1 MAKTLSPLVVIVG
14 ETASGKSDLAMSLAQ
29 QFKGEIISADSRAI
43 YRGMDI
49 GTAKPSKQDQEKIK
63 HHLIDIINP
72 GEKYSVLRFKNDAN
86 KIIDDI
92 TSRGKLPIMVGGSGL
107 YIDAVIFDY
116 QFDNNPE
123 VRNSI
128 NPRHAHT
135 ITKVNYSKDVRGKT
149 LVIGISR
156 SKEELELRIS
166 QRLEEMLSRGVI
178 DETANLLERYGS
190 DIDVLSGIGYKTFT
204 KFINKEID
212 MDSLKK
218 EYIRGDMYLAKR
230 QRTWFKRNKSI
241 HWITKQS
248 EAVELATTLLQ

>member
-14 ETASGKSDLAMSLAQ
+14 ETASGKSDLAMLLAQ
-29 QFKGEIISADSRAI
+29 HFNGEIISADSRSI

-49 GTAKPSKQDQEKIK
+49 GTAKPSKQDQEQIR
-63 HHLIDIINP
+63 HHLIDIIDP
-72 GEKYSVLRFKNDAN
+72 DEKYSVLRYKHDAN
-86 KIIDDI
+86 KAIDDI

-116 QFDNNPE
+116 QFNNNPE
-123 VRNSI
+123 VRSSI
-128 NPRHAHT
+128 NSRHAHT
-135 ITKVNYSKDVRGKT
+135 VTKVNYLNDIRINT

-156 SKEELELRIS
+156 SKEELESRIS
-166 QRLEEMLSRGVI
+166 QRLDGMLSRGVI
-178 DETANLLERYGS
+178 DETTNLLERYGP
-190 DIDVLSGIGYKTFT
+190 DNDVLSGIGYKTFT
-204 KFINKEID
+204 KYINGEID
-212 MDSLKK
+212 MNSLKK

-248 EAVELATTLLQ
+248 EAVELVTTLLQ

>member
-1 MAKTLSPLVVIVG
+1 MTKTLSPLVVIVG

-29 QFKGEIISADSRAI
+29 QFDGEIISADSRAI

-92 TSRGKLPIMVGGSGL
+92 TNRGKLPIMVGGSGL
-107 YIDAVIFDY
+107 YIDTVVFDY
-116 QFDNNPE
+116 QFDNNPDIRSL
-123 VRNSI
+123 V
-128 NPRHAHT
+128 NPRHAQT
-135 ITKVNYSKDVRGKT
+135 DNKVDCINEIRDNT
-149 LVIGISR
+149 LIIGISR
-156 SKEELELRIS
+156 SKEELKSRIA
-166 QRLEEMLSRGVI
+166 QRFEEMLDGGVI
-178 DETANLLERYGS
+178 DEVSELLNRYGS
-190 DIDVLSGIGYKTFT
+190 DNDVLSGIGYKTFVRY
-204 KFINKEID
+204 INGEID
-212 MDSLKK
+212 IDRLRE

-241 HWITKQS
+241 HWIKTQS
-248 EAVELATTLLQ
+248 EAVELVTTLLR